1 MSYDASVF
9 HAVRKV
15 SVRARDAIQTG
26 FIVQLWQMWNNLLS
40 SSLA

>member
-1 MSYDASVF
+1 MSYDAPVF

-26 FIVQLWQMWNNLLS
+26 FIVQFGKCGIICFHHL
-40 SSLA
+40 